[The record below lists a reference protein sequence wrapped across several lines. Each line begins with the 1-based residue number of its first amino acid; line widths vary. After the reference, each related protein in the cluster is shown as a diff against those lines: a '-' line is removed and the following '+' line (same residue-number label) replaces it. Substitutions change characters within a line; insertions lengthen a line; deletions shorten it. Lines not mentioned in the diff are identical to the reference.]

1 MRVGVVHGHDVQPWG
16 DAKALEARRRRL
28 DVDVLI
34 SGHTHRAEVREEGDY
49 LYLNPGSITGAYAPA
64 SENVVP
70 SFILLAVQGPKVV
83 VYLYELHGDSV
94 DVSKSEFTALSK

>member
-1 MRVGVVHGHDVQPWG
+1 MG
-16 DAKALEARRRRL
+16 EA
-28 DVDVLI
+28 DEPP
-34 SGHTHRAEVREEGDY
+34 EVREEGDY

-64 SENVVP
+64 TKEVVP

-94 DVSKSEFTALSK
+94 DVSKSEFTAKTH